1 LHWWS
6 GYVIW
11 LIALYKANNIYIY
24 IYWIIVEN
32 VWAKSNC
39 WYENKRFFNWNHG
52 NGCLIDKLNWWMF
65 NPYKEW
71 RWKLYHLRRM
81 LGRVDDQV
89 NPNSDKKDVIH
100 DDEGDIVT

>member
-1 LHWWS
+1 
-6 GYVIW
+6 
-11 LIALYKANNIYIY
+11 
-24 IYWIIVEN
+24 
-32 VWAKSNC
+32 
-39 WYENKRFFNWNHG
+39 
-52 NGCLIDKLNWWMF
+52 MF
-65 NPYKEW
+65 NPYEEW